1 MRKAVKSAFLYV
13 SMSRTRDPRNI
24 HLMEPLDIKILR
36 SKFRPGKEELEETD
50 RLEEISTL
58 KEEE

>member
-1 MRKAVKSAFLYV
+1 
-13 SMSRTRDPRNI
+13 
-24 HLMEPLDIKILR
+24 MEPLDIKILR

-58 KEEE
+58 KEKERP